1 MDANELLQKARSIEI
16 KTRGAVNNLFAGA
29 YHAAFKGRGMSFAE
43 VREYHEGD
51 DVRDID
57 WNVTARL
64 HHPYIKVFE
73 EERELTVMLLIDVS
87 GSLDFGAGRCTQ
99 RELVTEIAATLAL
112 SASLNKDKVGV
123 LLFSDHIEKYI
134 APQKGRRHILR
145 IIREL
150 LEFQPQSR
158 RTDLNLALESLVR
171 MMHRRCVAF
180 VISDFLYERQDWHTT
195 LQAAAR
201 KHDVIAL
208 HVWDRRMAELPSVGL
223 LKVVDAE
230 TGHEQYIDTGN
241 RRVREKQRA
250 WWDETTTR
258 LHELLASC
266 RVNCAEVNADE
277 DYVVALKN
285 LFARRRT
292 L

>member
-1 MDANELLQKARSIEI
+1 MDANELLLKVRSIEI

-43 VREYHEGD
+43 VREYHDGD

-64 HHPYIKVFE
+64 NHPYVKVFE

-87 GSLDFGAGRCTQ
+87 GSLDFGSGRCAQ

-112 SASLNKDKVGV
+112 SASLNKDKIGV
-123 LLFSDHIEKYI
+123 LLFSDRIEKYI

-150 LEFQPQSR
+150 LEFQPQSH
-158 RTDLNLALESLVR
+158 RTDLNLALESLAR

-180 VISDFLYERQDWHTT
+180 MISDFLCEQKDWQQS
-195 LQAAAR
+195 LQVAAR

-208 HVWDRRMAELPSVGL
+208 RVWDRRMAELPAVGL
-223 LKVVDAE
+223 LKVADAE
-230 TGHEQYIDTGN
+230 TGHEQYIDTGS
-241 RRVREKQRA
+241 RKVRDRQSA
-250 WWDETTTR
+250 WWNEMTRR
-258 LHELLASC
+258 LHEQLASC
-266 RVNCAEVNADE
+266 RVDCAEVSADE
-277 DYVVALKN
+277 DYVVVLKN